1 MVRHL
6 NILVIPDAHSNP
18 DTDNNRFIWLGRFI
32 LDRQPEIIVNLGDL
46 FDMSSLSSYDKGKK
60 AFEGRRYRSD
70 MECGYD
76 ALQKMDLAWNEFNN
90 KRRNIKKAPLKM
102 PRKIITLGNH
112 ENRIIRAIEN
122 SPELDGVLSM
132 DNLRLKEFGYEVYP
146 FKQPVCV
153 EGIYI
158 CHYFP
163 SGVLGQPISGV
174 SIAASLI
181 QKNMV
186 SSIQGHAHTYDYAVR
201 SRPDGSKV
209 IGLCAGWYGE
219 EATFSDA
226 TDQLW
231 VSCLTMLH
239 DVHDGVFDLE
249 QISIE
254 RIKRLYS

>member
-1 MVRHL
+1 MNV
-6 NILVIPDAHSNP
+6 LVVPDSHSSP
-18 DTDNNRFIWLGRFI
+18 DTDNRRFLWLGRFI
-32 LDRQPEIIVNLGDL
+32 LDRQPDIIINLGDH
-46 FDMSSLSSYDKGKK
+46 FDMNSLSSYDKGKK
-60 AFEGRRYRSD
+60 AFEGRRYKND
-70 MECGYD
+70 IDAGID
-76 ALQKMDLAWNEFNN
+76 ALQKTDLAWSEYN
-90 KRRNIKKAPLKM
+90 KQRKNIRKASLKP

-112 ENRIIRAIEN
+112 EFRINRAIEN
-122 SPELDGVLSM
+122 SPELDGILSLE
-132 DNLRLKEFGYEVYP
+132 NLRLKEFGYEVYP

-186 SSIQGHAHTYDYAVR
+186 SSIQGHAHTWDHAIR

-254 RIKRLYS
+254 RIKRMYS